1 MFSVAKRLF
10 AFTAVLVVGAGGGM
24 LGTTPSGAS
33 GGTVEH
39 VATTGTDSGNC
50 ISAPCKT
57 IGYAISVAPA
67 GQQIHVAAGTYNE
80 TVDINK
86 PIKLVG
92 AGASTTTINGA
103 GLDPSGSGYYGVVY
117 VGNAGGVVTVQGF
130 TITNPMEYA
139 YTGGEPM
146 AVALAD
152 QNAGDQV
159 NITSDDISMGTADSN
174 AADDFPIGIDSFLNA
189 ATTTISGDSITG
201 FFQGALLEDNGPVS
215 VSGNQFFNLITGTD
229 TSTSPPT
236 VYPAEGL
243 FFLADEGAIYSGQ
256 DASSNEFYSYSGYGI
271 AEDAGYQFGYVGLY
285 PGCIAN
291 GSIGTALTSNQFALT
306 GGQTATGIGLE
317 VTGPGNSLTGTVNL
331 SKGYVTAP
339 SIGIEVQSISP
350 PPTPSGTDCGPY
362 SSTPGGGG
370 ALDVTQ
376 NKDKIV
382 VRSAHASARGAATR
396 TVSLLLH
403 FPHHPGSPT

>member
-1 MFSVAKRLF
+1 VFFARRLV

-24 LGTTPSGAS
+24 LWTAPSGAS

-39 VATTGTDSGNC
+39 VSPTGTDTGNC
-50 ISAPCKT
+50 INAPCQT
-57 IGYAISVAPA
+57 INYAISVAPA
-67 GQQIHVAAGTYNE
+67 GQQIKVAAGSYNQ

-117 VGNAGGVVTVQGF
+117 VGNAGGVVTVSGF

-159 NITSDDISMGTADSN
+159 NLVSDTISMGTADSN
-174 AADDFPIGIDSFLNA
+174 AATDFPIGIDGFLNA
-189 ATTTISGDSITG
+189 ATTTISSDSISG
-201 FFQGALLEDNGPVS
+201 FFQGSLLEDNGPVN
-215 VSGNQFFNLITGTD
+215 VSTNQFTNLITGTD
-229 TSTSPPT
+229 TSTNPPT

-243 FFLADEGAIYSGQ
+243 FFLADEGATYNGQ
-256 DASSNEFYSYSGYGI
+256 DASQNVFSGYSGYGI
-271 AEDAGYQFGYVGLY
+271 AEDAGYQLGDVGSY

-317 VTGPGNSLTGTVNL
+317 VTGPTNSLTGTVN
-331 SKGYVTAP
+331 SNKGHVTAP

-350 PPTPSGTDCGPY
+350 PPTAPGTDCGPY

-376 NKDKIV
+376 NNDKIT
-382 VRSAHASARGAATR
+382 VRTASSSEQGARTGMD
-396 TVSLLLH
+396 SMLLH
-403 FPHHPGSPT
+403 FPHQLGSKA